1 MIIKKVGIA
10 GSGRWAKVLI
20 SILNEILPKQDKI
33 IVFSNHGTQSIS
45 NWLAL
50 KGLDNRVES
59 VNEYKKIANSNLQ
72 ALIIANAAKDH
83 YEIAK
88 MGIKN
93 LIPLMVE
100 KPLTNSFI
108 TDMKLINLSKEN
120 NISLALSQIFLFTEY
135 LVNFKKLLDAE
146 ENISIINFFWD
157 DKFDESRYGEI
168 KNYDSS
174 VPIYRDCM
182 PHILSIVNYLVETNF
197 KLNSVALD
205 KDGSQLKIKMQSAD
219 IKLNV
224 FMKRNAKFR
233 KRLIQIE
240 GSKDLQ
246 LDFTCEPGEIVAKK
260 RVFNADTDWE
270 KRKSPATLMISSFL
284 DSISTKQNLDGRL
297 LPCPEMLSL
306 LNDISLIY
314 EDKRNRFIKNI
325 FISNNLY
332 LNDIDYL
339 TKEILLEKSIVSTK
353 KIMPIIAKIK
363 KILSSK
369 EKNKKFNDLIN
380 KDIDSFVRMHI
391 L

>member
-59 VNEYKKIANSNLQ
+59 VNEYKKIANANLQ

-197 KLNSVALD
+197 KLNTVALD

-332 LNDIDYL
+332 LDDIDYL

>member
-59 VNEYKKIANSNLQ
+59 VNEYKKIANANLQ

-157 DKFDESRYGEI
+157 DKIDESRYGEI

>member
-197 KLNSVALD
+197 KLNTVALD

>member
-197 KLNSVALD
+197 KLNTVALD

-332 LNDIDYL
+332 LDDIDYL